1 MKSLIAKIKETYTGR
16 DVIIALQH
24 MLTMIGATI
33 LVPITC
39 GLNVSMTV
47 LCAGIGTII
56 FFFISEK
63 KVPVF
68 LGSSFAFLGAYK
80 AIMGEGAPNGP
91 QTLFTD
97 NYELWCQNMG
107 KLSVALMAAGVLYLL
122 FSILVKIV
130 GVEKIKKAFPP
141 IVVGPIVMLIGFIL
155 VQSMFQNDIIGQISS
170 GVAPAWKVWTCAIVT
185 VVTVLAINAYC
196 KPKSILKIMPVICG
210 FFVGTV
216 YAWIIGY
223 PINIEFSGSIVI
235 FQDIFTEKSILG
247 FYRYLSIDLNA
258 MVQVLPVALVSIM
271 EHMGDISANSMVC
284 GKDFMVDPGINKTIL
299 GDGTATFVAG
309 MLGGPS
315 NTTYSENT
323 AVLVMTN
330 NFKATN
336 TFLAAIF
343 AVILGIFVPFADI
356 IYAIPT
362 PVIGGA
368 SIVLFGMIS
377 ASGFR
382 NLIDNRVDLGKTKNL
397 LVVSFTVAVGLGV
410 NSIGN
415 LQFGKIQISALCVAT
430 LVGILLNFV
439 IPNDKEENETNEPI
453 KIQFLPD
460 VKDDKEETQSNDKEE
475 IVTQINTEIETVT
488 ETKTEETVTETVS

>member
-33 LVPITC
+33 LVPISC
-39 GLNVSMTV
+39 GLNVSITV

-80 AIMGEGAPNGP
+80 AIMGAGSPNGP

-97 NYELWCQNMG
+97 NYQLWCQNMG
-107 KLSVALMAAGVLYLL
+107 KLSVALMTAGVLYFL
-122 FSILVKIV
+122 FSMLVKVV

-141 IVVGPIVMLIGFIL
+141 IVVGPIVMLIGFTL
-155 VQSMFQNDIIGQISS
+155 VQSMFQNDIVGQITS

-185 VVTVLAINAYC
+185 VATVLGINAYC
-196 KPKSILKIMPVICG
+196 KPKSILRIMPIICG
-210 FFVGTV
+210 FLVGTL

-223 PINIEFSGSIVI
+223 PINVEFTGSIVI

-247 FYRYLSIDLNA
+247 FYKYLSFDLNA
-258 MVQVLPVALVSIM
+258 MVQILPIALVSIM

-284 GKDFMVDPGINKTIL
+284 GKDFMVDPGVNKTIL

-330 NFKATN
+330 NFKPTN
-336 TFLAAIF
+336 TLLAAVF
-343 AVILGIFVPFADI
+343 AVILGIFVPFANI

-368 SIVLFGMIS
+368 SIVLFGMIA

-415 LQFGKIQISALCVAT
+415 LQFGDIQISALCVAT
-430 LVGILLNFV
+430 LVGILLNFI
-439 IPNDKEENETNEPI
+439 IPNRREENETNELL
-453 KIQFLPD
+453 KIQLVPD
-460 VKDDKEETQSNDKEE
+460 VKEDDKETQTVSND
-475 IVTQINTEIETVT
+475 
-488 ETKTEETVTETVS
+488 TEETVTETVSE

>member
-33 LVPITC
+33 LVPISC
-39 GLNVSMTV
+39 GLNVSITV

-80 AIMGEGAPNGP
+80 AIMGAGSPNGP

-97 NYELWCQNMG
+97 NYQLWCQNMG
-107 KLSVALMAAGVLYLL
+107 KLSVALMAAGVLYFL
-122 FSILVKIV
+122 FSMLVKVV

-141 IVVGPIVMLIGFIL
+141 IVVGPIVMLIGFTL
-155 VQSMFQNDIIGQISS
+155 VQSMFQNDIVGQITS

-185 VVTVLAINAYC
+185 VATVLGINAYC
-196 KPKSILKIMPVICG
+196 KPKSILRIMPIICG
-210 FFVGTV
+210 FLVGTL

-223 PINIEFSGSIVI
+223 PINVEFTGSIVI

-247 FYRYLSIDLNA
+247 FYKYLSFDLNA
-258 MVQVLPVALVSIM
+258 MVQILPIALVSIM

-284 GKDFMVDPGINKTIL
+284 GKDFMVDPGVNKTIL

-330 NFKATN
+330 NFKPTN
-336 TFLAAIF
+336 TLLAAVF
-343 AVILGIFVPFADI
+343 AVILGIFVPFANI

-368 SIVLFGMIS
+368 SIVLFGMIA

-415 LQFGKIQISALCVAT
+415 LQFGDIQISALCVAT
-430 LVGILLNFV
+430 LVGILLNFI
-439 IPNDKEENETNEPI
+439 IPNRREENETNELL
-453 KIQFLPD
+453 KIQLVPD
-460 VKDDKEETQSNDKEE
+460 VKEDDKETQTVSND
-475 IVTQINTEIETVT
+475 
-488 ETKTEETVTETVS
+488 TEETVTETVTE